1 MESIQSLDSSDLL
14 ALLAVSWQL
23 PFWRKSFEWNLKS
36 LPSSNDHWD
45 LLIEPCVRSGRLTQ
59 LSCRWIAVCGS
70 TAVLTMGPIITYYY
84 IFTTANLFISFCI
97 KNLLEKV
104 AASSTHCNARWRSLW
119 RIFIKFR
126 SAQSASDYQW
136 HWSSDR
142 ENRRHFFDQ
151 FDKQII
157 IWNNYFNLLRF
168 TAKEN

>member
-1 MESIQSLDSSDLL
+1 MESKEPSVIERSLRFADWALCSLWPFDSVKL
-14 ALLAVSWQL
+14 QM
-23 PFWRKSFEWNLKS
+23 N
-36 LPSSNDHWD
+36 SSVRQHRGADNGSYYYI
-45 LLIEPCVRSGRLTQ
+45 LLIICN
-59 LSCRWIAVCGS
+59 
-70 TAVLTMGPIITYYY
+70 Y